1 MSPDNTVSLE
11 LLPDEILDSRLNP
24 LLNPGADPI
33 PMQETDAQSD
43 LRKTVLRVLAS
54 SRNPSGLRD
63 MLLDTVEEA
72 LLRHYLDSGQF
83 SQREL
88 ARMLSIS
95 RVTLR
100 KKLDKY
106 GLS

>member
-1 MSPDNTVSLE
+1 MHRRHP
-11 LLPDEILDSRLNP
+11 
-24 LLNPGADPI
+24 
-33 PMQETDAQSD
+33 QSCSA
-43 LRKTVLRVLAS
+43 R
-54 SRNPSGLRD
+54 SGFLQTLQACRD